1 MSKTKS
7 RLLLISISLI
17 ASIFISFFTLL
28 IVNKSGS
35 INFIDFFKILVISFI
50 ILYIIGVFYTR
61 FFLYRKLKEITKDIL
76 PKEDIHQ
83 TVNTNMEELVNE
95 IKDYD
100 SKRKSEYSE
109 MKKQESFRREFIGN
123 LAHEIKTPIF
133 TSQSYILTLL
143 DGALNDETVNKKY
156 LKTASK
162 AIERLN
168 LIVKDLDLITKI
180 ESGQSNLNK
189 NHFDIIDLIQNVF
202 EMLDYSA
209 KKKNIELIVDKE
221 NELGTIVNADKERIE
236 QVLTNLIENSIKYG
250 KNNGTTEIVVQNLNE
265 NKIIVRVTDNG
276 VGFEK
281 ENYTRIFERFYR
293 VDKSGNR
300 SSGGSGLGLSI
311 VKHIIDVHD
320 EKIYVESEL
329 GVGSEFSFTLEKKTP
344 NKNE

>member
-17 ASIFISFFTLL
+17 ASICVSFFALL
-28 IVNKSGS
+28 IVNESGA

-61 FFLYRKLKEITKDIL
+61 LFLFRKLKEITKDIL
-76 PKEDIHQ
+76 PQEDMHQ

-95 IKDYD
+95 IRDYD

-123 LAHEIKTPIF
+123 LAHEIKTPLF

-143 DGALNDETVNKKY
+143 DGALKDEAVNEKY

-180 ESGQSNLNK
+180 ERGESNLEK
-189 NHFDIIDLIQNVF
+189 TKFDIINVIQNVF
-202 EMLDYSA
+202 EMLEFSA

-221 NELGTIVNADKERIE
+221 NELGAIVNADKERIE

-250 KNNGTTEIVVQNLNE
+250 KDNGTTEIVVQNLNE

-281 ENYTRIFERFYR
+281 ENYNRIFERFFR
-293 VDKSGNR
+293 VDKSGDR

-311 VKHIIDVHD
+311 VKHIIDSHD

-329 GVGSEFSFTLEKKTP
+329 GVGSEFSFSLEKSK
-344 NKNE
+344 